1 MLKQLE
7 EKLSYDGFF
16 QSLSTLTEGTKEQY
30 KAALTDFEKW
40 SIDTEGKNLDQMMVE
55 LKNYNTKNQIKLL
68 QNWINDSQSSGRT
81 KRHRAGFVCKFL
93 YYYDIDID
101 GRDFKTLKFGKMGK
115 SFKKPFTIEIIKQIY
130 NNSSHRRQVLYL
142 FLISTGCRI
151 SEAMSLRRKDF
162 DMTKKRI
169 KVQIYQ
175 SKNDETRLGYLTK
188 EAGRMISPIL
198 NKLDPNDFV
207 FATMEDMKRAKNT
220 EGQCF
225 RRVTD
230 QLGLG
235 TDRRRSGI
243 RHWTIHSFRS
253 FLFTQYTKTHNGDL
267 AHAYIGREQYLDSY
281 LNMTEEEQLEQFI
294 KVEPLLFINEALPET
309 DTVIN
314 LREELE
320 KVKQVKDD
328 RLDRIEEELKK
339 SQELNERNFDIMKL
353 VSEGMI
359 TIKPDKKADFY
370 IDNRKHNKFLK
381 VEAKKKKK
389 VVK

>member
-55 LKNYNTKNQIKLL
+55 LKKYNTKNQIKLL

-151 SEAMSLRRKDF
+151 SEAMALRRKDF
-162 DMTKKRI
+162 EMSTKRI

-294 KVEPLLFINEALPET
+294 KVEPLLFINEAQPET
-309 DTVIN
+309 DQVIE
-314 LREELE
+314 LREQLEQVKEKKQDEVDTLRQDVNEMKDHYDELE
-320 KVKQVKDD
+320 DFVLRVSRGELRVAPYNESYAFEGKV
-328 RLDRIEEELKK
+328 
-339 SQELNERNFDIMKL
+339 S
-353 VSEGMI
+353 
-359 TIKPDKKADFY
+359 
-370 IDNRKHNKFLK
+370 
-381 VEAKKKKK
+381 KKKKGGE
-389 VVK
+389 VNE